1 MKTLQDYEADEVR
14 TLLQELL
21 YRARNEDDEDLA
33 NEIESLL
40 GLFAETRDT
49 ETYDE

>member
-33 NEIESLL
+33 NEIESVI
-40 GLFAETRDT
+40 GLFAETKEI
-49 ETYDE
+49 ETDE